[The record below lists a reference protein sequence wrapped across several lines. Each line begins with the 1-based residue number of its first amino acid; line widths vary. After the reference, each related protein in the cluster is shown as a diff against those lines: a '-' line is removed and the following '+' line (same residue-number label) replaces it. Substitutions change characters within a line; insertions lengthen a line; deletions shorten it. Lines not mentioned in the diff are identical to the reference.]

1 MARKKTL
8 TKKIQEHE
16 KKYTIILVIFF
27 MILFA
32 IIGYFTLKVQTPQV
46 SSIIITN

>member
-1 MARKKTL
+1 MARKKSL

-27 MILFA
+27 MLLF
-32 IIGYFTLKVQTPQV
+32 IVIGYYALRVQNIP
-46 SSIIITN
+46 IAK